1 MKNEKGQ
8 LLIDKG
14 VITDLRKS
22 HFEGSTGIETISSL
36 LVVKGRQLE
45 YLRGKYG

>member
-8 LLIDKG
+8 LLTDMG

-22 HFEGSTGIETISSL
+22 HFGGSMEMENILSL
-36 LVVKGRQLE
+36 VDG
-45 YLRGKYG
+45 